1 VSVSDSFR
9 AFRAVQREFYA
20 GHADEEALARV
31 LTADVVWHV
40 PGGSALAGDH
50 RGRDA
55 VLRYFARRR
64 EMANATMQITVHG
77 ESQIGDLVVTRA
89 DGAAVVDGEPAAWR
103 TVGIYRLAGGR
114 VAECWMVPLD
124 QEAFDRVWR
133 SPIDALLAA
142 GTMRT
147 RVVRAVHAP
156 AAAVDHGLRAV
167 TPGDMPVARSLFT
180 VRSLPLR
187 LAGRGGLP
195 TATDEPFVDA
205 MVRGGLSRLVDRP
218 GKELVFGLIGQP
230 WRPAGGTTVRMASL
244 DEFAGFDRPGF
255 VKVIERFRLAAIGEA
270 DTVVVD
276 EIAAWCTDAVTAR
289 RFRRYWRVIAP
300 GSRLVRHQLLAATAD
315 LAEA

>member
-1 VSVSDSFR
+1 VSETFR
-9 AFRAVQREFYA
+9 AFRAAQREFYA
-20 GHADEEALARV
+20 GRAGEGALARV

-64 EMANATMQITVHG
+64 EMADATLQITVHG
-77 ESQIGDLVVTRA
+77 ESQIGDVVVTRA
-89 DGAAVVDGEPAAWR
+89 DGAAVVDGELAAWR
-103 TVGIYRLAGGR
+103 TIGIYRLAGDR

-124 QEAFDRVWR
+124 QGAFDRVWR
-133 SPIDALLAA
+133 SPIDALVAA

-147 RVVRAVHAP
+147 RAVRAVRAP
-156 AAAVDHGLRAV
+156 AAAVDRGLRAV
-167 TPGDMPVARSLFT
+167 TPGDMPVARALLT

-187 LAGRGGLP
+187 LVGRGGLP
-195 TATDEPFVDA
+195 TSTDEAFIDA

-218 GKELVFGLIGQP
+218 GQELVFGLIGQP
-230 WRPAGGTTVRMASL
+230 WRPAGGTTVQVASL

-255 VKVIERFRLAAIGEA
+255 VKVIERFRLVPIGEA

-276 EIAAWCTDAVTAR
+276 ELAARCTDAAAAR
-289 RFRRYWRVIAP
+289 WFRRYWRVIAP
-300 GSRLVRHQLLAATAD
+300 GSRLVRHQLLAATAN